1 MAAEI
6 LQFFRQTAENVP
18 PAKQLVYHNILPL
31 TFHLPT
37 EIQIPLGCINRV
49 IRRRFGRANR
59 RLGDHPM
66 SKFGGFFARK
76 AGLYDRPAEPTPSAT
91 PQTDN
96 PLELDEELFTA
107 LGAQLGGENESLRNL
122 LLDANAKIGELDT
135 IKNAVGKLV
144 DPVSKALRAFE
155 AEKSEKISLQTVLN
169 NTRTAYGKLRNEVA
183 ELEKKANFSEKE
195 CQALRQELTTTQN
208 LLRTLEATKAEIA
221 IDIAARR
228 AQIVDLE
235 ARLAQETGEG
245 KALREEN
252 RRLDERLSTTDK
264 RAMALDSE
272 VNGARQRLLMLED
285 EKRAQQISLDKISAE
300 AARLSRKLAETE
312 ANLTATQGRLRH
324 VDGTVAELNT
334 ERTRLTTA
342 LDEAN
347 ERHEHELTT
356 QRMRFDTLQARAS
369 ASEKLLGEAREHLL
383 GRADEIRTYDRRAGE
398 LALER
403 DALQARVADLEAE
416 RIQRES
422 QFREVDQARATLVER
437 STALARAFT
446 AKEAALTRAED
457 AIAALNDQIAA
468 LEAAR
473 ATEKQAA
480 DQRIEELGTS
490 LRREQMQ
497 CSVVEGA
504 LETARKD
511 FARLMREAMALQR
524 EQAQPDNPALL
535 RPANAA

>member
-1 MAAEI
+1 
-6 LQFFRQTAENVP
+6 
-18 PAKQLVYHNILPL
+18 
-31 TFHLPT
+31 
-37 EIQIPLGCINRV
+37 
-49 IRRRFGRANR
+49 
-59 RLGDHPM
+59 M
-66 SKFGGFFARK
+66 SKFGGFFART
-76 AGLYDRPAEPTPSAT
+76 AGLYDKPAEPTPSNTA
-91 PQTDN
+91 PTDN
-96 PLELDEELFTA
+96 PLELDEELFSA

-135 IKNAVGKLV
+135 IKNAVGRLV

-155 AEKSEKISLQTVLN
+155 TEKSEKISLQTVLN

-183 ELEKKANFSEKE
+183 ELEKKATFSEKE
-195 CQALRQELTTTQN
+195 CQALRHELTTTQN

-228 AQIVDLE
+228 AQIADLE

-252 RRLDERLSTTDK
+252 RRLDERLSTADK
-264 RAMALDSE
+264 RVMALESE
-272 VNGARQRLLMLED
+272 LNAARQRLLMIED

-300 AARLSRKLAETE
+300 AARVSRKLAETE
-312 ANLTATQGRLRH
+312 ASLTATQGRLRH
-324 VDGTVAELNT
+324 VEGNFAELST
-334 ERTRLTTA
+334 ERARLA
-342 LDEAN
+342 AAIDESN
-347 ERHEHELTT
+347 ERHDHELTT
-356 QRMRFDTLQARAS
+356 QRMRFDALQARAA

-383 GRADEIRTYDRRAGE
+383 ARADEIRIYDRRAGE

-403 DALQARVADLEAE
+403 DAMRARVSDLEAE

-422 QFREVDQARATLVER
+422 EFTEVDRARTTLMER
-437 STALARAFT
+437 SAALARAFT
-446 AKEAALTRAED
+446 AKEAALARAED
-457 AIAALNDQIAA
+457 TIAALGEQVAA

-473 ATEKQAA
+473 AAEKQATER
-480 DQRIEELGTS
+480 RIEELGAS

-524 EQAQPDNPALL
+524 DQAVPADPARL

>member
-1 MAAEI
+1 
-6 LQFFRQTAENVP
+6 
-18 PAKQLVYHNILPL
+18 
-31 TFHLPT
+31 
-37 EIQIPLGCINRV
+37 
-49 IRRRFGRANR
+49 
-59 RLGDHPM
+59 M

-76 AGLYDRPAEPTPSAT
+76 AGIYDRPAEPPPSNSNLT
-91 PQTDN
+91 EN
-96 PLELDEELFTA
+96 PLELDEELFSA

-135 IKNAVGKLV
+135 IKSAVGKLV

-155 AEKSEKISLQTVLN
+155 AEKSEKVSLQTVLN

-195 CQALRQELTTTQN
+195 CLAVRQELTATQN
-208 LLRTLEATKAEIA
+208 LLRSLEATKAEIA
-221 IDIAARR
+221 IDTAARR

-235 ARLAQETGEG
+235 ARLAQETGES

-252 RRLDERLSTTDK
+252 RRLDERLSSADK
-264 RAMALDSE
+264 RVVAIESE
-272 VNGARQRLLMLED
+272 LNAARQRLLMIED

-300 AARLSRKLAETE
+300 APRLSRKLAETE
-312 ANLTATQGRLRH
+312 ASLTATQGRLRH
-324 VDGTVAELNT
+324 VEGNFAELNT
-334 ERTRLTTA
+334 ERARLANT

-356 QRMRFDTLQARAS
+356 QRMRFDALQARAV

-383 GRADEIRTYDRRAGE
+383 ARADEIRTYDRRAGE
-398 LALER
+398 FAFER
-403 DALQARVADLEAE
+403 DALQTRISELEAE

-422 QFREVDQARATLVER
+422 EFVEVDQSRTTLMER
-437 STALARAFT
+437 SGALTRAYT
-446 AKEAALTRAED
+446 AKEAALMRAEET
-457 AIAALNDQIAA
+457 IAALNEQLAA
-468 LEAAR
+468 VEAAR
-473 ATEKQAA
+473 AADKQAA
-480 DQRIEELGTS
+480 DQRIEELSAS

-511 FARLMREAMALQR
+511 FARLMREAMALKR
-524 EQAQPDNPALL
+524 EQASPDDATHL
-535 RPANAA
+535 RAANAA

>member
-1 MAAEI
+1 M
-6 LQFFRQTAENVP
+6 N
-18 PAKQLVYHNILPL
+18 
-31 TFHLPT
+31 
-37 EIQIPLGCINRV
+37 
-49 IRRRFGRANR
+49 
-59 RLGDHPM
+59 
-66 SKFGGFFARK
+66 KFGGFFARR
-76 AGLYDRPAEPTPSAT
+76 AGLYDKPADPTPSAA
-91 PQTDN
+91 PPTDN
-96 PLELDEELFTA
+96 PLELDEELFSA

-122 LLDANAKIGELDT
+122 LLDANAKIGELDG

-183 ELEKKANFSEKE
+183 ELEKKANLSEKE

-252 RRLDERLSTTDK
+252 RRLDERFSAADK
-264 RAMALDSE
+264 RVMALESE
-272 VNGARQRLLMLED
+272 LNGARQRLLMLED

-300 AARLSRKLAETE
+300 SARLSRKLAETE
-312 ANLTATQGRLRH
+312 ASLTATQGRLRH

-334 ERTRLTTA
+334 ERARLVSA
-342 LDEAN
+342 LDESN

-356 QRMRFDTLQARAS
+356 QRMRFDALQARAS

-383 GRADEIRTYDRRAGE
+383 ARADEIRTYDRRAGE

-422 QFREVDQARATLVER
+422 QFKEVDQARATLIER

-457 AIAALNDQIAA
+457 TIAALNEQVAA
-468 LEAAR
+468 LESAR
-473 ATEKQAA
+473 AAEKQAA
-480 DQRIEELGTS
+480 EQRIEELSTS

-511 FARLMREAMALQR
+511 FARLMREATALQR
-524 EQAQPDNPALL
+524 AQMAPDDPARLHA
-535 RPANAA
+535 ANAA

>member
-1 MAAEI
+1 M
-6 LQFFRQTAENVP
+6 N
-18 PAKQLVYHNILPL
+18 
-31 TFHLPT
+31 
-37 EIQIPLGCINRV
+37 
-49 IRRRFGRANR
+49 
-59 RLGDHPM
+59 
-66 SKFGGFFARK
+66 KFGGFFARR
-76 AGLYDRPAEPTPSAT
+76 AGLYDKPADPIPNASPPA
-91 PQTDN
+91 DN

-122 LLDANAKIGELDT
+122 LLDANAKIGELDG

-183 ELEKKANFSEKE
+183 ELEKKANLSEKE

-228 AQIVDLE
+228 AQIIDLE
-235 ARLAQETGEG
+235 TRLAQETGEG

-252 RRLDERLSTTDK
+252 RRLDERLSTADK
-264 RAMALDSE
+264 RVMALESE
-272 VNGARQRLLMLED
+272 LNGARQRLLMLED
-285 EKRAQQISLDKISAE
+285 EKRAQQISLDKMSAE
-300 AARLSRKLAETE
+300 SARISRKLVETE
-312 ANLTATQGRLRH
+312 ASLTATQGRLRH

-334 ERTRLTTA
+334 ERTRLTAA

-347 ERHEHELTT
+347 ERHEHEVTT
-356 QRMRFDTLQARAS
+356 QRMRFDALQARAS

-383 GRADEIRTYDRRAGE
+383 ARADEIRIYDRRAGE

-422 QFREVDQARATLVER
+422 QFKEVDQARATLIER

-457 AIAALNDQIAA
+457 AIAALNEQVAA
-468 LEAAR
+468 LESAR
-473 ATEKQAA
+473 AAEKQAA
-480 DQRIEELGTS
+480 DQRVEELSTS

-524 EQAQPDNPALL
+524 EQQMAPDDPALL

>member
-1 MAAEI
+1 
-6 LQFFRQTAENVP
+6 
-18 PAKQLVYHNILPL
+18 
-31 TFHLPT
+31 
-37 EIQIPLGCINRV
+37 
-49 IRRRFGRANR
+49 
-59 RLGDHPM
+59 M
-66 SKFGGFFARK
+66 SKFGGLFARK
-76 AGLYDRPAEPTPSAT
+76 AVFSDQPAEPLPSIAT
-91 PQTDN
+91 TAPENT
-96 PLELDEELFTA
+96 LELDEELFSA

-122 LLDANAKIGELDT
+122 LLDANAKINELDT

-183 ELEKKANFSEKE
+183 ELEKKASFSEKE
-195 CQALRQELTTTQN
+195 CAALRQELTTTQN
-208 LLRTLEATKAEIA
+208 LLRSLEATKAEIA
-221 IDIAARR
+221 IDIAARK

-252 RRLDERLSTTDK
+252 RRLDERLSTADK
-264 RAMALDSE
+264 RVAALESE
-272 VNGARQRLLMLED
+272 LNGARQRLLMIED

-300 AARLSRKLAETE
+300 SARLARKLAETE
-312 ANLTATQGRLRH
+312 ASLTAAQGRLRH
-324 VDGTVAELNT
+324 VEGNVAELNI
-334 ERTRLTTA
+334 ERARIATA

-347 ERHEHELTT
+347 ERHDHELTT
-356 QRMRFDTLQARAS
+356 QRMRFDALQARAS

-383 GRADEIRTYDRRAGE
+383 ARADEIRIYDRRAGE

-403 DALQARVADLEAE
+403 DALQARVADLEAD

-422 QFREVDQARATLVER
+422 EFKEVDQTRTTLMER
-437 STALARAFT
+437 SAALARAFT
-446 AKEAALTRAED
+446 AKDAALTRAED
-457 AIAALNDQIAA
+457 TIAALNEQIAA

-473 ATEKQAA
+473 SAEKQAA
-480 DQRIEELGTS
+480 DQRIEELSAS

-524 EQAQPDNPALL
+524 EQMVPDDPAKL

>member
-1 MAAEI
+1 
-6 LQFFRQTAENVP
+6 
-18 PAKQLVYHNILPL
+18 
-31 TFHLPT
+31 
-37 EIQIPLGCINRV
+37 
-49 IRRRFGRANR
+49 
-59 RLGDHPM
+59 M

-76 AGLYDRPAEPTPSAT
+76 AGLYDKPAEPLPTTPT
-91 PQTDN
+91 LPDN
-96 PLELDEELFTA
+96 VLELDEELFSA

-169 NTRTAYGKLRNEVA
+169 NTRAAYGKLRNEVA
-183 ELEKKANFSEKE
+183 DLEKRANFSEKE
-195 CQALRQELTTTQN
+195 CQALRQELSTTQN
-208 LLRTLEATKAEIA
+208 LLRSLEATKAEIA

-235 ARLAQETGEG
+235 ARLAQESGEG

-252 RRLDERLSTTDK
+252 RRLDERLSTAGK
-264 RAMALDSE
+264 RVVEIESE
-272 VNGARQRLLMLED
+272 LNAARQKLLMLED

-300 AARLSRKLAETE
+300 AARLSRKFAETE
-312 ANLTATQGRLRH
+312 ASLTATQGRLRH
-324 VDGTVAELNT
+324 VEGNFAELST
-334 ERTRLTTA
+334 ERARLVNA

-356 QRMRFDTLQARAS
+356 QRMRFEALQARAT

-383 GRADEIRTYDRRAGE
+383 SRADEIRTYDRRAGE

-403 DALQARVADLEAE
+403 DALQARIAELEAE

-422 QFREVDQARATLVER
+422 EFKEVDQVRATLMER
-437 STALARAFT
+437 S
-446 AKEAALTRAED
+446 AALTRAYTVKEASLVRAED
-457 AIAALNDQIAA
+457 TIAALNEQIAA
-468 LEAAR
+468 IEAAR
-473 ATEKQAA
+473 ASEKQVA
-480 DQRIEELGTS
+480 DQRIEELGAS

-524 EQAQPDNPALL
+524 EQTPPDDPARL
-535 RPANAA
+535 RAANAA

>member
-1 MAAEI
+1 MNK
-6 LQFFRQTAENVP
+6 L
-18 PAKQLVYHNILPL
+18 
-31 TFHLPT
+31 
-37 EIQIPLGCINRV
+37 
-49 IRRRFGRANR
+49 
-59 RLGDHPM
+59 
-66 SKFGGFFARK
+66 GGFFARR
-76 AGLYDRPAEPTPSAT
+76 AGLYDKPADPTPNAA
-91 PQTDN
+91 PPTDN

-122 LLDANAKIGELDT
+122 LLDANAKIGELDG

-183 ELEKKANFSEKE
+183 ELEKKANLSEKE

-228 AQIVDLE
+228 AQIIDLE
-235 ARLAQETGEG
+235 TRLAQETGEG

-252 RRLDERLSTTDK
+252 RRLDERLSTADK
-264 RAMALDSE
+264 RVMALESE
-272 VNGARQRLLMLED
+272 LNGARQRLLMLED
-285 EKRAQQISLDKISAE
+285 EKRAQQISLDKMSAE
-300 AARLSRKLAETE
+300 SARISRKLVETE
-312 ANLTATQGRLRH
+312 ASLTATQGRLRH

-334 ERTRLTTA
+334 ERTRLTAA

-347 ERHEHELTT
+347 ERHEHEVTT
-356 QRMRFDTLQARAS
+356 QRMRVDALQARAS

-383 GRADEIRTYDRRAGE
+383 ARADEIRIYDRRAGE

-422 QFREVDQARATLVER
+422 QFKEVDQARATLIER

-457 AIAALNDQIAA
+457 AIAALNEQVAA
-468 LEAAR
+468 LESAR
-473 ATEKQAA
+473 AAEKQAA
-480 DQRIEELGTS
+480 DQRVEELSTS

-524 EQAQPDNPALL
+524 EQQMAPDDPALL

>member
-1 MAAEI
+1 
-6 LQFFRQTAENVP
+6 
-18 PAKQLVYHNILPL
+18 
-31 TFHLPT
+31 
-37 EIQIPLGCINRV
+37 
-49 IRRRFGRANR
+49 
-59 RLGDHPM
+59 M
-66 SKFGGFFARK
+66 SKFGGFFSRK
-76 AGLYDRPAEPTPSAT
+76 AGLYDKTAEIAVPVGAT
-91 PQTDN
+91 SNDN
-96 PLELDEELFTA
+96 PLELDEELFSA

-155 AEKSEKISLQTVLN
+155 TEKSEKISLQTVLN

-195 CQALRQELTTTQN
+195 CQALRQELTTTQH

-252 RRLDERLSTTDK
+252 RRLDERLSNADK
-264 RAMALDSE
+264 RIVSLESE
-272 VNGARQRLLMLED
+272 LNGARQRLLMIED
-285 EKRAQQISLDKISAE
+285 EKRSQQISLDKISAE
-300 AARLSRKLAETE
+300 AARVSRKLAETE
-312 ANLTATQGRLRH
+312 ASLTATHGRLRH
-324 VDGTVAELNT
+324 VEGNFAELST
-334 ERTRLTTA
+334 ERARLA
-342 LDEAN
+342 NAIEEGN

-356 QRMRFDTLQARAS
+356 QRMRFDALQARAA

-383 GRADEIRTYDRRAGE
+383 ARADEIRVYDRRAGE
-398 LALER
+398 LAQER
-403 DALQARVADLEAE
+403 DALQTRVSELEAE

-422 QFREVDQARATLVER
+422 QFTEVDQARATLMER
-437 STALARAFT
+437 SAALTRAFT
-446 AKEAALTRAED
+446 AKDAALTRAED
-457 AIAALNDQIAA
+457 TIAALNEQIAA
-468 LEAAR
+468 IESAR
-473 ATEKQAA
+473 AAEKQASE
-480 DQRIEELGTS
+480 QRIEELGAS

-504 LETARKD
+504 LETARRD

-524 EQAQPDNPALL
+524 DQAMPDDPARL

>member
-1 MAAEI
+1 
-6 LQFFRQTAENVP
+6 
-18 PAKQLVYHNILPL
+18 
-31 TFHLPT
+31 
-37 EIQIPLGCINRV
+37 
-49 IRRRFGRANR
+49 
-59 RLGDHPM
+59 M
-66 SKFGGFFARK
+66 SKFGGLFARK
-76 AGLYDRPAEPTPSAT
+76 AGFNEGPAEPLPSNAR
-91 PQTDN
+91 PAAEN
-96 PLELDEELFTA
+96 PLELDEELFSA
-107 LGAQLGGENESLRNL
+107 LGVQLGGENESLRNL
-122 LLDANAKIGELDT
+122 LLDANAKINELDS
-135 IKNAVGKLV
+135 IKSAVGKLV

-155 AEKSEKISLQTVLN
+155 AEKTEKISLQTVLN

-183 ELEKKANFSEKE
+183 ELEKKASFSEKE

-208 LLRTLEATKAEIA
+208 LLRSLEATKAEIA

-235 ARLAQETGEG
+235 ARLAQEAGEG

-252 RRLDERLSTTDK
+252 RRLDERLCTADK
-264 RAMALDSE
+264 RVAALESE
-272 VNGARQRLLMLED
+272 LNGARQRLLMLED
-285 EKRAQQISLDKISAE
+285 EKRAQQISLDKLSAE
-300 AARLSRKLAETE
+300 SARLSRKLAETE
-312 ANLTATQGRLRH
+312 ASLTASQGRLRH
-324 VDGTVAELNT
+324 VEGNVAELNI
-334 ERTRLTTA
+334 ERSRLTTA

-347 ERHEHELTT
+347 ERHDHELTT
-356 QRMRFDTLQARAS
+356 QRMRFDALQARAA

-383 GRADEIRTYDRRAGE
+383 ARADEIRTYDRRAGE

-422 QFREVDQARATLVER
+422 EFKEVDQARTTLMER
-437 STALARAFT
+437 SAALARAFT

-457 AIAALNDQIAA
+457 TIAALNEQIAS

-473 ATEKQAA
+473 SAEKQAA
-480 DQRIEELGTS
+480 DQRIEELGAS

-511 FARLMREAMALQR
+511 FARLMREAVALQR
-524 EQAQPDNPALL
+524 EQMAPDDPARLQ
-535 RPANAA
+535 PANAA

>member
-1 MAAEI
+1 
-6 LQFFRQTAENVP
+6 
-18 PAKQLVYHNILPL
+18 
-31 TFHLPT
+31 
-37 EIQIPLGCINRV
+37 
-49 IRRRFGRANR
+49 
-59 RLGDHPM
+59 M

-76 AGLYDRPAEPTPSAT
+76 AGLYDQPAEPPPS
-91 PQTDN
+91 N
-96 PLELDEELFTA
+96 PALPENTLELDEELFSA

-135 IKNAVGKLV
+135 IKSAVGKLV

-183 ELEKKANFSEKE
+183 ELEKRAKFSEKE

-252 RRLDERLSTTDK
+252 RRLDERLSATDK
-264 RAMALDSE
+264 RLAATESE
-272 VNGARQRLLMLED
+272 LNAARQRLLMLED
-285 EKRAQQISLDKISAE
+285 EKRAQEVSLNKISTE
-300 AARLSRKLAETE
+300 AARISRKLAETE
-312 ANLTATQGRLRH
+312 ASLTATQGRLRH
-324 VDGTVAELNT
+324 VEGNFAELST
-334 ERTRLTTA
+334 ERARLTNA
-342 LDEAN
+342 LDDAN

-356 QRMRFDTLQARAS
+356 QRMRFDALQARAA

-383 GRADEIRTYDRRAGE
+383 ARADEIRTYDRRAGE

-403 DALQARVADLEAE
+403 DALQARISELEAE

-422 QFREVDQARATLVER
+422 EFTEVDQARATLMER
-437 STALARAFT
+437 SAALTRAYM

-457 AIAALNDQIAA
+457 TIAALNEQIAA

-473 ATEKQAA
+473 AAEKQAT
-480 DQRIEELGTS
+480 DQRIEELGAS

-511 FARLMREAMALQR
+511 FARLMREAKALQR
-524 EQAQPDNPALL
+524 DQTVSDDPTRL

>member
-1 MAAEI
+1 
-6 LQFFRQTAENVP
+6 
-18 PAKQLVYHNILPL
+18 
-31 TFHLPT
+31 
-37 EIQIPLGCINRV
+37 
-49 IRRRFGRANR
+49 
-59 RLGDHPM
+59 M
-66 SKFGGFFARK
+66 SKFGGLFARK
-76 AGLYDRPAEPTPSAT
+76 AGLYDKPAAPPPTNLT
-91 PQTDN
+91 PLPDN
-96 PLELDEELFTA
+96 ALELDEELFTA

-155 AEKSEKISLQTVLN
+155 AEKSEKVSLQTILN
-169 NTRTAYGKLRNEVA
+169 NTRAAYGKLRNEVA

-208 LLRTLEATKAEIA
+208 LLRSLEATKAEIA

-252 RRLDERLSTTDK
+252 RRLDEKLSTADK
-264 RAMALDSE
+264 RVVAIESE
-272 VNGARQRLLMLED
+272 LNAARQRLLMLED
-285 EKRAQQISLDKISAE
+285 EKRAQQISLDKISGE
-300 AARLSRKLAETE
+300 TARLSRKLAESE
-312 ANLTATQGRLRH
+312 ASLTATQGRLRH
-324 VDGTVAELNT
+324 VEGNFAELST
-334 ERTRLTTA
+334 ERARLASA

-356 QRMRFDTLQARAS
+356 QRMRFDALQARAA

-383 GRADEIRTYDRRAGE
+383 ARADEIRTYDRRAGE

-403 DALQARVADLEAE
+403 DALQARIAELEAE
-416 RIQRES
+416 RVQRES
-422 QFREVDQARATLVER
+422 EFKEVDQARATLMER
-437 STALARAFT
+437 SAALTRAYT
-446 AKEAALTRAED
+446 VKEAALTRAED
-457 AIAALNDQIAA
+457 TIAALNEQIAA
-468 LEAAR
+468 LEAAK
-473 ATEKQAA
+473 ASEKQLA
-480 DQRIEELGTS
+480 DQRIEELSAS

-497 CSVVEGA
+497 CSVIEGA

-524 EQAQPDNPALL
+524 EQAGPDDPARL
-535 RPANAA
+535 RAANAA

>member
-1 MAAEI
+1 
-6 LQFFRQTAENVP
+6 
-18 PAKQLVYHNILPL
+18 
-31 TFHLPT
+31 
-37 EIQIPLGCINRV
+37 
-49 IRRRFGRANR
+49 
-59 RLGDHPM
+59 M

-76 AGLYDRPAEPTPSAT
+76 AGLYDQPAEPAPTNPAL
-91 PQTDN
+91 PDN
-96 PLELDEELFTA
+96 VLELDEELFSA

-122 LLDANAKIGELDT
+122 LLNANAKIGELDT
-135 IKNAVGKLV
+135 IRDSVSKLV

-155 AEKSEKISLQTVLN
+155 AEKSEKVSLQTVLN

-183 ELEKKANFSEKE
+183 DLEKKANFSEKE
-195 CQALRQELTTTQN
+195 CQALRQELTTTQS
-208 LLRTLEATKAEIA
+208 LLRSLEATKAEIA

-252 RRLDERLSTTDK
+252 RRLDERLSAADK
-264 RAMALDSE
+264 RVVETESE
-272 VNGARQRLLMLED
+272 LNAARQRLLMLED
-285 EKRAQQISLDKISAE
+285 EKRAQQISLDKISSD
-300 AARLSRKLAETE
+300 AARISRKLAETE
-312 ANLTATQGRLRH
+312 ASLIATQGRLRH
-324 VDGTVAELNT
+324 VEGNFAELNT
-334 ERTRLTTA
+334 ERARIANA

-356 QRMRFDTLQARAS
+356 QRMRFDALQARAT

-383 GRADEIRTYDRRAGE
+383 ARADEIRTYDRRAGE

-403 DALQARVADLEAE
+403 DALQARIAELETE

-422 QFREVDQARATLVER
+422 QFAEVDQARATLMER
-437 STALARAFT
+437 S
-446 AKEAALTRAED
+446 AALTRAYTVKEAALVRAED
-457 AIAALNDQIAA
+457 TIAALNEQVAA
-468 LEAAR
+468 VEAAR
-473 ATEKQAA
+473 ASEKQVA
-480 DQRIEELGTS
+480 DQRIEELGAS

-524 EQAQPDNPALL
+524 EKTGPEDPARL
-535 RPANAA
+535 RAANAA

>member
-1 MAAEI
+1 
-6 LQFFRQTAENVP
+6 
-18 PAKQLVYHNILPL
+18 
-31 TFHLPT
+31 
-37 EIQIPLGCINRV
+37 
-49 IRRRFGRANR
+49 
-59 RLGDHPM
+59 M

-76 AGLYDRPAEPTPSAT
+76 AGLYDRLAEPTPNTTAPT
-91 PQTDN
+91 EN
-96 PLELDEELFTA
+96 PLELDEELFSA
-107 LGAQLGGENESLRNL
+107 LGAQLGGDNESLRNL
-122 LLDANAKIGELDT
+122 LLDANAKIGELDG

-183 ELEKKANFSEKE
+183 ELEKKANLSEKE

-252 RRLDERLSTTDK
+252 RRLDERLSSADK
-264 RAMALDSE
+264 RVAALESE
-272 VNGARQRLLMLED
+272 LNAARQRLLMIED
-285 EKRAQQISLDKISAE
+285 EKRSQQVSLDKISAE

-312 ANLTATQGRLRH
+312 ASLTASQGRLRH
-324 VDGTVAELNT
+324 VEGNFAELNT
-334 ERTRLTTA
+334 ERARLASA

-347 ERHEHELTT
+347 ERREHEITT
-356 QRMRFDTLQARAS
+356 QRMRFDALQARAT

-383 GRADEIRTYDRRAGE
+383 ARADEIRTYDRRAGE
-398 LALER
+398 LAMER
-403 DALQARVADLEAE
+403 DALQARVADLESE

-422 QFREVDQARATLVER
+422 EFKEVDQARATLMER
-437 STALARAFT
+437 SAALARAFT

-457 AIAALNDQIAA
+457 TIAALNEQVAA

-473 ATEKQAA
+473 AAEKQAT
-480 DQRIEELGTS
+480 DQRIEELSTS

-511 FARLMREAMALQR
+511 FARLMREATALQR
-524 EQAQPDNPALL
+524 AQMAPDDPARL
-535 RPANAA
+535 RAANAA

>member
-1 MAAEI
+1 
-6 LQFFRQTAENVP
+6 
-18 PAKQLVYHNILPL
+18 
-31 TFHLPT
+31 
-37 EIQIPLGCINRV
+37 
-49 IRRRFGRANR
+49 
-59 RLGDHPM
+59 M
-66 SKFGGFFARK
+66 SKFGGFFART
-76 AGLYDRPAEPTPSAT
+76 AGLYDKPAAPASNNPA
-91 PQTDN
+91 PTDN
-96 PLELDEELFTA
+96 LLELDEELFSA

-135 IKNAVGKLV
+135 IKIAVGRLV

-183 ELEKKANFSEKE
+183 ELEKKASFSDRE
-195 CQALRQELTTTQN
+195 CQALRQELATTQN
-208 LLRTLEATKAEIA
+208 LLRSLEATKAEIA

-252 RRLDERLSTTDK
+252 RRLDERLSNADK
-264 RAMALDSE
+264 RLAALESE
-272 VNGARQRLLMLED
+272 LNGARQRLLMVED
-285 EKRAQQISLDKISAE
+285 EKRAQQISLDKTSAE
-300 AARLSRKLAETE
+300 AARLSRRLAETE
-312 ANLTATQGRLRH
+312 ASLTASQGRLRH
-324 VDGTVAELNT
+324 VEGNVAELNT
-334 ERTRLTTA
+334 ERSRLAGA
-342 LDEAN
+342 LEEAN
-347 ERHEHELTT
+347 ERHSHEVTT
-356 QRMRFDTLQARAS
+356 QRMRFDALQARAT

-383 GRADEIRTYDRRAGE
+383 ARADEIRTYDRRAGE

-403 DALQARVADLEAE
+403 DALQGRVADLEAE

-422 QFREVDQARATLVER
+422 EFTEVDRARATLMER
-437 STALARAFT
+437 SAALARAFT

-457 AIAALNDQIAA
+457 TIAALNEQVGA

-473 ATEKQAA
+473 AAEKQAA
-480 DQRIEELGTS
+480 EQRVEELSAS

-497 CSVVEGA
+497 CSVIEGA

-524 EQAQPDNPALL
+524 EKMAPDDPARL